1 MQFDLPRND
10 PVNPLP
16 VREHMRAS
24 GNLSYLDFVRLVKYL
39 WTSANPDIPMV
50 PDQSEAFAVYPAIAY
65 SLGLRKTFKN
75 EPKFKHRD
83 FMEDESGQKYRITG
97 QRYDNIVQFSVV
109 TRSEPE
115 LADQIIENFEEFM
128 IECVPLFKEL
138 GASDF
143 FYSRRLSDNE
153 ESRKSDD
160 TCVRTVCYLLVTETV
175 VQTSVDTLNSI
186 LINAR
191 VFMDDRGTVFTSTQ
205 DYVTLADHRLIEGDR
220 VVVRS
225 IPGTTLPPGLHNN
238 WVYVVGAVDG
248 DDIYLVGL
256 NDATIEPG
264 VGSGYLGAWSEY
276 IVGSATNIID
286 ETATPSGLV

>member
-10 PVNPLP
+10 PRNPLP

-24 GNLSYLDFVRLVKYL
+24 GNMSYLDFVRLVKYL
-39 WTSANPDIPMV
+39 WNLANPDIPMV
-50 PDQSEAFAVYPAIAY
+50 PDQSEAFAVYPCIAY

-83 FMEDESGQKYRITG
+83 FVEDDTGQKYRITG

-128 IECVPLFKEL
+128 IECTPIFKEL

-153 ESRKSDD
+153 ESRKSED
-160 TCVRTVCYLLVTETV
+160 TSVRTVCYLLVTETI
-175 VQTSVDTLNSI
+175 VQTSVETLESV

-191 VFMDDRGTVFTSTQ
+191 VFLNDLGPVFTSTQ
-205 DYVTLADHRLIEGDR
+205 EYLTIPDHTLMEGDR
-220 VVVRS
+220 VIVRAIS
-225 IPGTTLPPGLHNN
+225 NTPLPSGLHNG
-238 WVYVVGAVDG
+238 WVYVVAATDH
-248 DDIYLVGL
+248 DKIYLAGL
-256 NDATIEPG
+256 QDQLIEPG
-264 VGSGYLGAWSEY
+264 VGSGYLGLWSDFLGRPET
-276 IVGSATNIID
+276 IIID
-286 ETATPSGLV
+286 EAATPTGLV

>member
-1 MQFDLPRND
+1 MQFNLPHND
-10 PVNPLP
+10 PRNPLP
-16 VREHMRAS
+16 VREPMRAN

-50 PDQSEAFAVYPAIAY
+50 PDQSEAFAIYPCIAY

-83 FMEDESGQKYRITG
+83 FVEDDTGQKYRITG

-128 IECVPLFKEL
+128 IECVPIFKEL

-153 ESRKSDD
+153 ESRKSED

-175 VQTSVDTLNSI
+175 VQTSVDTLESV

-191 VFMDDRGTVFTSTQ
+191 VFLEDRGSVFTSTS
-205 DYVTLADHRLIEGDR
+205 DHFNIPDHTLVEGDR
-220 VVVRS
+220 VIVRNV
-225 IPGTTLPPGLHNN
+225 PGTQLPSGLHNG
-238 WVYVVGAVDG
+238 WVYIVATVDG
-248 DDIYLVGL
+248 DDFYLSGL
-256 NDATIEPG
+256 QDQIINPG
-264 VGSGYLGAWSEY
+264 VGTGYLGLWDDFVVTSS
-276 IVGSATNIID
+276 VNIID
-286 ETATPSGLV
+286 ESATPTGLV